1 MSDLFP
7 VTAAV
12 TGVLGL
18 VSGPLVPWLI
28 GRLPEPEPEP
38 EDADPPEQYGRVTEQ
53 GADPP
58 EQYGRV
64 SEEKELYADIA
75 GRPGLAV
82 KAALAGAAASALL
95 GLGLGWTWM
104 LLVVL
109 PLVPVSLALAVVDWR
124 TRLLPRL
131 LVLPALGGSVVTVAV
146 SWALTGFDGG
156 SGTAVRTLL
165 GCAVAFVV
173 FFLLWF
179 VYPRGM
185 GFGDVRLSALLGLVL
200 GYLGWSEW
208 LVGLYGG
215 FLLGAVIGGV
225 LSLLKVVDRK
235 GYPFGPFM
243 LLGALLGAVAGQ
255 QVIDLLYS

>member
-1 MSDLFP
+1 VTDLHP

-18 VSGPLVPWLI
+18 ASGPLVPWLI
-28 GRLPEPEPEP
+28 GLVPEPDPEPEPEEP
-38 EDADPPEQYGRVTEQ
+38 AGESANESANESASEADGPPE
-53 GADPP
+53 AP
-58 EQYGRV
+58 
-64 SEEKELYADIA
+64 KEPYADIA
-75 GRPGLAV
+75 GLPGLAV
-82 KAALAGAAASALL
+82 KAAVAGGVAAALL
-95 GLGLGWTWM
+95 GLTLGWSWA

-109 PLVPVSLALAVVDWR
+109 PLVPVSVALAVIDWR

-131 LVLPALGGSVVTVAV
+131 IILPALAGSVVTVAA
-146 SWALTGFDGG
+146 SWALGGFDGG
-156 SGTAVRTLL
+156 SVTVVRTL
-165 GCAVAFVV
+165 VAGAAAFLAFFV
-173 FFLLWF
+173 LWF

-208 LVGLYGG
+208 VVGLYGG

-243 LLGALLGAVAGQ
+243 LLGALIGVLAGQ
-255 QVIDLLYS
+255 PIIDALYS

>member
-1 MSDLFP
+1 VTDLHA

-18 VSGPLVPWLI
+18 ASGPLVPWLI
-28 GRLPEPEPEP
+28 GRVPEPDPEPEREPGEATSEVDSEP
-38 EDADPPEQYGRVTEQ
+38 EEP
-53 GADPP
+53 
-58 EQYGRV
+58 
-64 SEEKELYADIA
+64 KELYADIA
-75 GRPGLAV
+75 GLPGLAV
-82 KAALAGAAASALL
+82 KAGVAGGVAGALL
-95 GLGLGWTWM
+95 GLVLGWSWA

-109 PLVPVSLALAVVDWR
+109 PLVPVSLALAVIDWR
-124 TRLLPRL
+124 TRLLPRKII
-131 LVLPALGGSVVTVAV
+131 LPALAGSLVTIAA
-146 SWALTGFDGG
+146 SWALGGFDGG
-156 SGTAVRTLL
+156 SGTVVRTL
-165 GCAVAFVV
+165 VASAAAYLV
-173 FFLLWF
+173 FFVLWF
-179 VYPRGM
+179 IYPRGM

-243 LLGALLGAVAGQ
+243 LLGALIGVVAGQ
-255 QVIDLLYS
+255 PLIDALYS

>member
-1 MSDLFP
+1 VTDLYP

-18 VSGPLVPWLI
+18 ASGPLVPWLV
-28 GRLPEPEPEP
+28 GRLPEPEPDPEP
-38 EDADPPEQYGRVTEQ
+38 ED
-53 GADPP
+53 
-58 EQYGRV
+58 
-64 SEEKELYADIA
+64 SEEAQEAEPEEPKELYADMA
-75 GRPGLAV
+75 RLPGLAL
-82 KAALAGAAASALL
+82 KAAVAGGIAAALL
-95 GLGLGWTWM
+95 GLGLGWSWA

-109 PLVPVSLALAVVDWR
+109 PLVPVSVALAVIDWR

-131 LVLPALGGSVVTVAV
+131 LILPALGGSVVTVAA
-146 SWALTGFDGG
+146 SWALDGFDGG
-156 SGTAVRTLL
+156 TGTVVRTLV
-165 GCAVAFVV
+165 GCVAAFLV
-173 FFLLWF
+173 FFVLWF
-179 VYPRGM
+179 IYPRGM

-243 LLGALLGAVAGQ
+243 LVGALVGVLAGQ
-255 QVIDLLYS
+255 PVIDLIYS

>member
-7 VTAAV
+7 VTAAA
-12 TGVLGL
+12 TGLLGIA
-18 VSGPLVPWLI
+18 SGPLVPWLI

-38 EDADPPEQYGRVTEQ
+38 EEGAEEDA
-53 GADPP
+53 
-58 EQYGRV
+58 
-64 SEEKELYADIA
+64 EEKEAYADIA
-75 GRPGLAV
+75 ARPGLAA
-82 KAALAGAAASALL
+82 KAAAAGAVAAGLL
-95 GLGLGWTWM
+95 GLALGWTWA

-109 PLVPVSLALAVVDWR
+109 PLVPVSVALAVVDWR

-131 LVLPALGGSVVTVAV
+131 LVLPALAGSVVTVAV
-146 SWALTGFDGG
+146 SWALSGFDGG
-156 SGTAVRTLL
+156 SGTVVRTLA
-165 GCAVAFVV
+165 GCAAAFVV
-173 FFLLWF
+173 FFVLWF

-200 GYLGWSEW
+200 GHLGWSEW

-243 LLGALLGAVAGQ
+243 LVGALVGVLAGQ
-255 QVIDLLYS
+255 PVIDLVYS

>member
-1 MSDLFP
+1 MTDLQP

-18 VSGPLVPWLI
+18 ASGPLVPWLI
-28 GRLPEPEPEP
+28 GRLPEPDPEPEP
-38 EDADPPEQYGRVTEQ
+38 PDPETEE
-53 GADPP
+53 P
-58 EQYGRV
+58 
-64 SEEKELYADIA
+64 KELYADIA
-75 GRPGLAV
+75 ALPGLAL
-82 KAALAGAAASALL
+82 KAAVAGGVAAALL
-95 GLGLGWTWM
+95 GLGLGWSWP

-109 PLVPVSLALAVVDWR
+109 PLVPVSVALAVIDWR

-131 LVLPALGGSVVTVAV
+131 IILPALAGSLVTIAA
-146 SWALTGFDGG
+146 SWALDGFDGG
-156 SGTAVRTLL
+156 TGTVVRTLV
-165 GCAVAFVV
+165 GCVAAFLV
-173 FFLLWF
+173 FFVLWF
-179 VYPRGM
+179 VYPSGM

-225 LSLLKVVDRK
+225 LALLKVVDRK

-243 LLGALLGAVAGQ
+243 LVGALVGALAGQ
-255 QVIDLLYS
+255 PVIDLLYS